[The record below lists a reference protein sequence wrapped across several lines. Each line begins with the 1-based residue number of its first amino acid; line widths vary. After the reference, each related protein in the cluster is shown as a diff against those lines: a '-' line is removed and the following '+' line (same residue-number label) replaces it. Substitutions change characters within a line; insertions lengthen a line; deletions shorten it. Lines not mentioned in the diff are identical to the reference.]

1 MLTPYDLN
9 TSAYA
14 WAPTSLQSMLCPLCC
29 AGSQSWSMPPCQLL
43 RKPTACRALPNFEF
57 ERTLTST
64 HAKPQYIGSPYWLP
78 PVFSFHS
85 SSIFCTAAF
94 AAAVASAWII
104 STLTRSKVGVTV
116 TVSSL
121 NMFAPFVK
129 FIYTVYVQNG
139 VLSTP

>member
-1 MLTPYDLN
+1 MFTPYDLN

-29 AGSQSWSMPPCQLL
+29 AGSHSWSMPPCQLL
-43 RKPTACRALPNFEF
+43 RKPTACSALPNLLL

-78 PVFSFHS
+78 PVLLFQS
-85 SSIFCTAAF
+85 SRNLLTAAF

-116 TVSSL
+116 TVCSL
-121 NMFAPFVK
+121 NMFAPFV
-129 FIYTVYVQNG
+129 
-139 VLSTP
+139 